1 MGTLRRALG
10 SDSKDWRVCMTQY
23 VYGKNTVKQ
32 LLKEEKKIYE
42 VLLVEGLQDKEMND
56 LLHKRRVKVVMF
68 TRKQMD
74 KKFKEVRHQGVA
86 ALIDDYKTYDIDTIL
101 AAIPQGKT
109 PLLVLLDGLEDPH
122 NLGAILRS
130 CDCAGVDGVILSK
143 HRNVKLTPT
152 VAKVSTGAIDTVKVA
167 IVTNLVQTI
176 KQLKEKGF
184 WVVGADL
191 CEAKDYRE
199 GHYDVPCVLVIG
211 SEGFGISSLVR
222 KNCDYCVKLPM
233 MGKISSLNAS
243 VACGILLYQ
252 ILHQRNPL

>member
-1 MGTLRRALG
+1 
-10 SDSKDWRVCMTQY
+10 MTQY
-23 VYGKNTVKQ
+23 VYGKNIVKQ
-32 LLKEEKKIYE
+32 LLEEKKKIYE
-42 VLLVEGLQDKEMND
+42 VLLVEGLQDKEVEV
-56 LLHKRRVKVVMF
+56 LLKKGQTKYTIL

-74 KKFKEVRHQGVA
+74 RKLGEVRHQGIA
-86 ALIDDYKTYDIDTIL
+86 ALIDDYETYQIEEIL
-101 AAIPQGKT
+101 AEIPKDKI

-130 CDCAGVDGVILSK
+130 SDCAGVDGIIIGK

-152 VAKVSTGAIDTVKVA
+152 VAKVSTGAIDTVKVS

-176 KQLKEKGF
+176 KYLKEKGF
-184 WVVGADL
+184 WVVGADFHQ
-191 CEAKDYRE
+191 AKDYRE
-199 GHYDVPCVLVIG
+199 GHYDVPIVLVIG

-233 MGKISSLNAS
+233 MGSVSSLNAS